1 MSNQNNDAD
10 QVNYGIRAILKNPYT
25 YTYFQRLMGSGSKY
39 KRFIGDFIKPKAKA
53 RVLDIGCG
61 SADILEYYPAD
72 IDYVGYDLSGE
83 YIDYARKKYKD
94 RGEFHQKRV
103 SEMEFA
109 EDKKFDIVY
118 AGGLIHHLSDD
129 EALGLF
135 KIGKAALKDG
145 GFMFTAD
152 PAWAE
157 GRTKLSTYILK
168 RDRGK
173 HIREPD
179 LYKVLAEKVFDNVE
193 QHVLLDVGV
202 PKRPNNLL
210 KCFK

>member
-1 MSNQNNDAD
+1 MDNQNNDAD
-10 QVNYGIRAILKNPYT
+10 QVNHGIRSILKNAYT

-39 KRFIGDFIKPKAKA
+39 KRFMRDFIQPKTNA

-61 SADILEYYPAD
+61 SADILEYYPKG

-83 YIDYARKKYKD
+83 YIDYARKRFGG

-103 SEMEFA
+103 SAMEFSD
-109 EDKKFDIVY
+109 DKKFDIVY
-118 AGGLIHHLSDD
+118 AGGLIHHLSDE
-129 EALGLF
+129 EAVGLF

-152 PAWAE
+152 PTWAE

-173 HIREPD
+173 HIREPG
-179 LYKVLAEKVFDNVE
+179 LYKKLAEQVFEQVE